1 MSNKKDYKPNEWLM
15 AGGLGKNQEKLY
27 FIFLFWSLVSFVMK
41 VIIIFNTPLGGEKL
55 HSPEKILDS
64 QFLAES

>member
-1 MSNKKDYKPNEWLM
+1 MIGVMAEGWETKKL
-15 AGGLGKNQEKLY
+15 LFY
-27 FIFLFWSLVSFVMK
+27 FLVFDLWFPLFVMK

>member
-1 MSNKKDYKPNEWLM
+1 MIGVM
-15 AGGLGKNQEKLY
+15 AGGPGNQETFTL
-27 FIFLFWSLVSFVMK
+27 FSCFLIFGFLFVMK